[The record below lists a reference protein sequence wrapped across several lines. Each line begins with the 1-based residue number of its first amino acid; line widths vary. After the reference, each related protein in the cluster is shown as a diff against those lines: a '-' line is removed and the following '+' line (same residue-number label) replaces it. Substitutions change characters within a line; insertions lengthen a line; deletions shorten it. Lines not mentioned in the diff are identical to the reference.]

1 MSQRGTARP
10 DLDYEQLAP
19 TVDYVNRVVQVAGK
33 YTLDEPFEVGWGN
46 VVLDVTPRGL
56 STRTFRHPEV
66 AFRVHYRL
74 LDGDVLIESDR
85 GTRTLSLR
93 HESVAS
99 FYRAFCGTA
108 AGLGIDPPNSS
119 LICEI
124 PGSPPAFEDDRVPR
138 DWDADA
144 ARLMNTAVNL
154 AADGLETWQAPYLG
168 HRPRVGVMWGGFDLS
183 ATRWR
188 PQRTTPTPGRPAFQ
202 QNAELHAYLSVGFS
216 FGSSRSPHPGM
227 YAYLWPQPDGLGS
240 RAWGVEGAAWH
251 PDAGLVQL
259 PWPALMRTRDPV
271 RSVVAF
277 GDAVQAAAVDLAGW
291 PDDLVCPRVD
301 GWYMSR
307 TPTAEV
313 QRLEQEWHEHVH
325 ARD

>member
-108 AGLGIDPPNSS
+108 AGLGIGPPDSS

-216 FGSSRSPHPGM
+216 FGSSGPRTPACTPTSGPSPTASAPAPG
-227 YAYLWPQPDGLGS
+227 AS
-240 RAWGVEGAAWH
+240 RAPPGT
-251 PDAGLVQL
+251 
-259 PWPALMRTRDPV
+259 RTRAWSSSPG
-271 RSVVAF
+271 RPSC
-277 GDAVQAAAVDLAGW
+277 G
-291 PDDLVCPRVD
+291 P
-301 GWYMSR
+301 R
-307 TPTAEV
+307 TPSGRSSLSATRSRPPPSTWRAGPTTWSARAWTAGT
-313 QRLEQEWHEHVH
+313 
-325 ARD
+325 